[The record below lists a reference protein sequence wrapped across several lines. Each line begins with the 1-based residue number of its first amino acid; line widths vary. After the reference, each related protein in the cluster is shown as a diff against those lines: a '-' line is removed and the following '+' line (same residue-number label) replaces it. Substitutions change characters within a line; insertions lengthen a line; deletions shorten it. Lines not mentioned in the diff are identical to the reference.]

1 MVKKVADA
9 KSKKL
14 IEKKEDGC
22 DLIKKDMALLIKNAG
37 SSGPEDTTF
46 HKEII
51 N

>member
-14 IEKKEDGC
+14 IEKKENDC
-22 DLIKKDMALLIKNAG
+22 DLIKKDLALLIKNAG
-37 SSGPEDTTF
+37 SNGPEDTTF